1 MQETYT
7 TGLDDIIGSHSTHVT
22 VVTGTAY
29 DFVHV
34 RDNHKGDHRTDAS
47 KKSPHIEKPH
57 AKRSQRG
64 LRLFEV
70 DPIVKTQDRGF
81 LSYTLL
87 LPTDY
92 SNMIAGNSMPLLA

>member
-34 RDNHKGDHRTDAS
+34 RDNHKGDHRDDEMGPSLVPRAS
-47 KKSPHIEKPH
+47 
-57 AKRSQRG
+57 
-64 LRLFEV
+64 V
-70 DPIVKTQDRGF
+70 
-81 LSYTLL
+81 
-87 LPTDY
+87 
-92 SNMIAGNSMPLLA
+92 